1 MSSATNLNQVPLRS
15 TATTP
20 ARLPAI
26 PDIQIPDRA
35 LSSILKALKE
45 RSEVREGE
53 RGNPYE
59 QVVTLREA
67 DQLGLVRTG
76 PTPCRV
82 SELAGI
88 VGQTKDGQFVLFSID
103 ELVTALKGKL
113 T

>member
-1 MSSATNLNQVPLRS
+1 MSRATNLNQVALRS

-26 PDIQIPDRA
+26 PDIQIPDRP
-35 LSSILKALKE
+35 LSTILKALKE

-53 RGNPYE
+53 RGNHYE

-67 DQLGLVRTG
+67 DELGLVRTRG
-76 PTPCRV
+76 TPCRV

-88 VGQTKDGQFVLFSID
+88 VGQTKDGEFVLFSIED
-103 ELVTALKGKL
+103 LVTALKGRL
-113 T
+113 P